1 MLTRWN
7 KVLCAKITCDYVL
20 LIFCWAFSK
29 RKRWNI
35 KLSNVRKWINSAWT
49 VIDMSKSEKSRETE
63 KNESRFNSTKINS
76 FRLWRKQV
84 KLAAER
90 PLSCLS
96 ACIKQVTLYHWTG
109 VDVCRIYS
117 SSSACLCFFFCFFA
131 GLVWLRGCPM
141 RWGSGWVRRCASMT
155 ALQRYEITLLFNTS
169 TFVSQKQR
177 YKSCNRG
184 SAFLKVT
191 LLYILFYL

>member
-1 MLTRWN
+1 
-7 KVLCAKITCDYVL
+7 
-20 LIFCWAFSK
+20 
-29 RKRWNI
+29 
-35 KLSNVRKWINSAWT
+35 
-49 VIDMSKSEKSRETE
+49 MSKSEKSRETE
-63 KNESRFNSTKINS
+63 KNEFIYQHKDKLIQAVRENTFLVVTGETGSGKSTQLSQCLYKAGNVI
-76 FRLWRKQV
+76 
-84 KLAAER
+84 
-90 PLSCLS
+90 PLNWSWHASVSDLF
-96 ACIKQVTLYHWTG
+96 L
-109 VDVCRIYS
+109 
-117 SSSACLCFFFCFFA
+117 FFSMSVVFLLFFA
-131 GLVWLRGCPM
+131 GLVWLSPGGFPRGCPM